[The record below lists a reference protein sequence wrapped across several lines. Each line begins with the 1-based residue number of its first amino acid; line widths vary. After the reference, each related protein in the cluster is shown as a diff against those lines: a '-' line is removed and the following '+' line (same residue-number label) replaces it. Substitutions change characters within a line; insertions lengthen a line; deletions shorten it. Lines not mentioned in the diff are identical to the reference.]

1 MIYGTAGTLDKKGN
15 YMHFQFLI
23 EDQSGEIIL
32 THLMKKICI
41 VYPSV
46 TVNYKA
52 FKGIGGFKKK
62 NTVKEI
68 KTGKLLNDLTLYL
81 KGFNRSLRSIKS
93 AIIVVLDNDTRET
106 RDFRNELESIASQN
120 NISIDHVFCIAVK
133 EIEAWL
139 LGDREA
145 VLTAYP
151 DARVSILDKYVQD
164 SICGT
169 WEILADATYH
179 GGYKKFMKD
188 CGNTYSEIGKHKCE
202 WAEKIGQYMIWE
214 RNCSPSFKL
223 FMTEI
228 YNRLPSK

>member
-1 MIYGTAGTLDKKGN
+1 
-15 YMHFQFLI
+15 MHFQFLI
-23 EDQSGEIIL
+23 EDQSGGIL
-32 THLMKKICI
+32 INQLMKKISI

-46 TVNYKA
+46 TVDYKS
-52 FKGIGGFKKK
+52 FKGIGGFTK
-62 NTVKEI
+62 NSKIKEI
-68 KTGKLLNDLTLYL
+68 KTGKLLNDLALYL
-81 KGFNRSLRSIKS
+81 KGFNKRLQFTNSVIM
-93 AIIVVLDNDTRET
+93 IVLDNDTRNPK
-106 RDFRNELESIASQN
+106 DFRNELEFVASQN
-120 NISIDHVFCIAVK
+120 NISIDHVFCIAVE

-145 VLTAYP
+145 VLAAYP
-151 DARVSILDKYVQD
+151 NARVSVLDNYVQD

-188 CGNTYSEIGKHKCE
+188 CGETYSEIGKHKCE

-228 YNRLPSK
+228 YNRLPTE